1 MIFYFRGEGKR
12 IILKPEDF
20 KHMLA
25 WPTVLI
31 TTQDKD
37 GIANAAPYGCVMPVL
52 RPLDLVSITSAYQR
66 DTLNNIRATKEF
78 TLNIPGVELAEQTM
92 FCARPL
98 SPAVNEI
105 TAAGLSEIQGI
116 KVKVPRIAECL
127 GWIECILEEE
137 IARENYV
144 IVVGKVLHAEVKD
157 QYYQNGDFD
166 LTNYQPLYSGW
177 NGKMMSIGKA
187 VEWKKDEKICCGG
200 KDKNG

>member
-1 MIFYFRGEGKR
+1 MK

-20 KHMLA
+20 KHLLA
-25 WPTVLI
+25 WPTVLV
-31 TTQDKD
+31 TTYDKN

-66 DTLNNIRATKEF
+66 DTLNNIRETKEF

-98 SPAVNEI
+98 PAEENEI
-105 TAAGLSEIQGI
+105 TAAGLTEAPGI

-127 GWIECILEEE
+127 GWIECTLEEE

-144 IVVGKVLHAEVKD
+144 IIVGKVLHAEVKD

-166 LTNYQPLYSGW
+166 LSRYQPLYSGW
-177 NGKMMSIGKA
+177 NGKMMSMGKA
-187 VEWKKDEKICCGG
+187 VEWGKDKKICCGRNG
-200 KDKNG
+200 KNG